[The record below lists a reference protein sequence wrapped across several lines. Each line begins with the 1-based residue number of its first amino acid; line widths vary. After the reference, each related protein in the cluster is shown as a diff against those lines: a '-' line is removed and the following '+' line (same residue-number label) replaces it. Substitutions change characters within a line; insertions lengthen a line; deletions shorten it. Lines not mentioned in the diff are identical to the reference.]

1 MKNIINTYQI
11 PWKTSGYEDSYLDGK
26 IHQHKVKVA
35 DYVKREKNIE
45 SAESEIQHI
54 GAYEYAPGG
63 WISEHI
69 HSNAEQWYYILEGKA
84 VMKVGSEESIS
95 NKGSLI
101 FIPKNTVHSYK
112 VVGNKPLKILN
123 VATFFPGIDSIT
135 TII

>member
-1 MKNIINTYQI
+1 MKNIININRI
-11 PWKTSGYEDSYLDGK
+11 PWKSVVYQDSYIDGR

-35 DYVKREKNIE
+35 DYVKREKDIE

-84 VMKVGSEESIS
+84 VMKVANEEKIS
-95 NKGSLI
+95 SKGSLI
-101 FIPKNTVHSYK
+101 FIPRNTVHSYK
-112 VVGNKPLKILN
+112 VIGEEPLKILN

>member
-1 MKNIINTYQI
+1 MKNIININRI
-11 PWKTSGYEDSYLDGK
+11 PWKSVVYQDSYIDGR

-35 DYVKREKNIE
+35 DYVKREKDIE

-69 HSNAEQWYYILEGKA
+69 HSNAEQWYYILAGKA
-84 VMKVGSEESIS
+84 VMKVANEEKIS
-95 NKGSLI
+95 STGSLI
-101 FIPKNTVHSYK
+101 FVPKNTVHSYK
-112 VVGNKPLKILN
+112 VIGEEPLKILN